1 MIAGERR
8 CSGDD
13 PAFTRLWPFV
23 GHSHFLF
30 CPNRK
35 GGPQEAALKADGM
48 TADTIHITAHITAT
62 EPAERSTAQAVGHS
76 APPLSPGQP
85 AVDLAHLA
93 RMTLGEKGLEREVL
107 DLFERQADMLLARMA
122 AEEPRMLGALA
133 HTLAGSASGIGAWR
147 VAEAATALERAA
159 AVLGTGALA
168 ALVDHLAAAVA
179 EVHAAIRDMQHAN

>member
-1 MIAGERR
+1 
-8 CSGDD
+8 
-13 PAFTRLWPFV
+13 
-23 GHSHFLF
+23 
-30 CPNRK
+30 
-35 GGPQEAALKADGM
+35 M
-48 TADTIHITAHITAT
+48 TADTTHATTAT
-62 EPAERSTAQAVGHS
+62 ETGKRATEQAASVSAGHS

-122 AEEPRMLGALA
+122 AEGPRMLGALA

-159 AVLGTGALA
+159 AVPGTGALA
-168 ALVDHLAAAVA
+168 GLVDHLAAAVA
-179 EVHAAIRDMQHAN
+179 DVHAAIRDMQHAD

>member
-1 MIAGERR
+1 
-8 CSGDD
+8 
-13 PAFTRLWPFV
+13 
-23 GHSHFLF
+23 
-30 CPNRK
+30 
-35 GGPQEAALKADGM
+35 M
-48 TADTIHITAHITAT
+48 TADTTHATTAT
-62 EPAERSTAQAVGHS
+62 ETGERATEHAASVGAGHS

-93 RMTLGEKGLEREVL
+93 RMTLGEKGLERDVL

-122 AEEPRMLGALA
+122 AEGPRMLGALA

-159 AVLGTGALA
+159 AGTGALA
-168 ALVDHLAAAVA
+168 GLVDHLAAAVA

>member
-1 MIAGERR
+1 MSCTVLGMNRHLLGFGRLSVKVIFYFERIE
-8 CSGDD
+8 
-13 PAFTRLWPFV
+13 W
-23 GHSHFLF
+23 
-30 CPNRK
+30 
-35 GGPQEAALKADGM
+35 EARRRRPWKAEAM
-48 TADTIHITAHITAT
+48 TADTIHITAT
-62 EPAERSTAQAVGHS
+62 EPGERVTERVTERAARHS

-122 AEEPRMLGALA
+122 ADDPRMVGAFA

-159 AVLGTGALA
+159 AVPGTGALA
-168 ALVDHLAAAVA
+168 GLIDHLAAAVA
-179 EVHAAIRDMQHAN
+179 EVHAAIRDMQHAS